1 MSRFPRKLIL
11 MFSMVGMA
19 LCYAVLGACFYVKRQ
34 QAGNSSQDGFSTA
47 EFEHGWLPPLAIGTS
62 QTREHLYLSEIS
74 PCTLNWYSVFLCLT
88 VTPSDPPVPG

>member
-1 MSRFPRKLIL
+1 

-34 QAGNSSQDGFSTA
+34 QAGASSQETGFSTA

-62 QTREHLYLSEIS
+62 QTWDTYIHLKIVHALLLKVAIGI
-74 PCTLNWYSVFLCLT
+74 PCSCV
-88 VTPSDPPVPG
+88 

>member
-1 MSRFPRKLIL
+1 MARFPRKLIL

-34 QAGNSSQDGFSTA
+34 QAGASSQDTGFSTA

-62 QTREHLYLSEIS
+62 HTRGH
-74 PCTLNWYSVFLCLT
+74 
-88 VTPSDPPVPG
+88 